1 MTADDIVVAITTG
14 RALGATVDT
23 VAVSSLMAY
32 EIWGGVTAM
41 REWAEAHGVRVRS
54 SNTCEWHTLY
64 LYADEEKGCLS

>member
-1 MTADDIVVAITTG
+1 MTADDVAVAITAG
-14 RALGATVDT
+14 RALGVTVDT

-32 EIWGGVTAM
+32 EMWGGETAM
-41 REWAEAHGVRVRS
+41 QEWAEAHGVRVRI